1 MGYEQEQIIPAV
13 CPFWSQ
19 CISTQPHNEFEAGD
33 VVVRRPAHGN
43 GVNDEIPSAGTLQSN
58 MNLDEHCK
66 PYFNVRLAHK
76 AFLSPMIWCEE
87 PSFPQGVLGFHR
99 QVLRGTRFRPL
110 RSAHCHDSVDT

>member
-76 AFLSPMIWCEE
+76 AFLADDLVRRAFISTRRPWLSSP
-87 PSFPQGVLGFHR
+87 
-99 QVLRGTRFRPL
+99 
-110 RSAHCHDSVDT
+110 SAPRHSLPPFEIGSLP